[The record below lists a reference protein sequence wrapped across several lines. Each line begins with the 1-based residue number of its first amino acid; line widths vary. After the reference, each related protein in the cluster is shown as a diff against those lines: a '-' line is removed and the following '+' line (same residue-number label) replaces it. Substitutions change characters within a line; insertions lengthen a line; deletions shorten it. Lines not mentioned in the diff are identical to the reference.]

1 MRGLNIELFEN
12 KEVFIFL
19 WVSYLAWEL
28 GFTFFLLLG
37 RILAGDFLID
47 HLNSSFKNHSQLQ
60 NSVIVGVNFIELKD
74 ESFASFV
81 DSQVVPLTPG
91 SIVPELFA
99 PDPAIAAFDFLE
111 LLHKFEVNS
120 TDVEGVFEVGSF
132 NRFAL

>member
-47 HLNSSFKNHSQLQ
+47 HLNSSFENHSQLQ
-60 NSVIVGVNFIELKD
+60 NSVIVGVNFIKLKD

-81 DSQVVPLTPG
+81 DSQIIPLTPG
-91 SIVPELFA
+91 SIVPELFP

-132 NRFAL
+132 NCFAL